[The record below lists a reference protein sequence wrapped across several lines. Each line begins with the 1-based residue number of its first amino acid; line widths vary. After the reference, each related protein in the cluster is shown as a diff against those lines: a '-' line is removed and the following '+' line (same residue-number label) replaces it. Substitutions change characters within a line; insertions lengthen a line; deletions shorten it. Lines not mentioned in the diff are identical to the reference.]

1 MWTKAKI
8 SEALAVQATVSFIQT
23 NTNMKDEI
31 LLACPDSIK
40 QKVIDWLERKPIY
53 FNPMD
58 TNFKTRD

>member
-8 SEALAVQATVSFIQT
+8 SEALAVQATVSFIQI
-23 NTNMKDEI
+23 NPNAKEEI
-31 LLACPDSIK
+31 LLECPESIR